1 MTSRPFDGRQ
11 FRRACGQFVTGVTIV
26 TTRDALDAP
35 IGVTVNSFSSVSL
48 DPPLVLICLD
58 KRLGSHHAFCSN
70 PHLAIH
76 VLPAD
81 SAHVSTRFA
90 RRGADKFGGLAW
102 RSGRAGVPVLTD
114 YLTLLECTVVQ
125 TIDAGDH
132 TVLLSHVDALDVRG
146 ADLLPLGFFRGEY
159 VEVHRPMVGP
169 AAEEEPPGIDAVWT
183 LGWG

>member
-1 MTSRPFDGRQ
+1 MSSGPFDNRQ
-11 FRRACGQFVTGVTIV
+11 FRRACGQFLTGVTIV
-26 TTRDALDAP
+26 TARDALDAP
-35 IGVTVNSFSSVSL
+35 VGVTVNSFSSVSL
-48 DPPLVLICLD
+48 DPPLVLVCLD
-58 KRLGSHHAFCSN
+58 KRLGSYPAFCTN
-70 PHLAIH
+70 ANLAIH

-81 SAHVSTRFA
+81 AAHLSTRFA

-102 RSGRAGVPVLTD
+102 RSGCAGAPVLAD
-114 YLTLLECTVVQ
+114 YLALLECSVVQ

-132 TVLLSHVDALDVRG
+132 TVLVSRVDALDVRG

-169 AAEEEPPGIDAVWT
+169 AAEEEPPGIDAVWA